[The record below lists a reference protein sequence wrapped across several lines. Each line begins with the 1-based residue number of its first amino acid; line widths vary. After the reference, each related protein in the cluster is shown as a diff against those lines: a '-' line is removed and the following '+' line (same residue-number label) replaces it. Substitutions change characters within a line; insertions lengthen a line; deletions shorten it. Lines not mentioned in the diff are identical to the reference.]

1 MTYLSFIKEEPSSA
15 EMGLT
20 WDLQDSQPHLRS
32 PQPREGG
39 RGEPP
44 RAGGRSPGGRGA
56 DWRPPPGGGG
66 GRTRAGTVPPTGIP
80 SRCRPRTGSWCWARC
95 AARTR
100 RSQRPGRRRPA
111 AGTSCRL
118 CRPGARAGDMA
129 VRGPSEST
137 SPAGERVGRS
147 GGTPGAGCGGPR
159 EQPGAPA
166 PRTLPVPG
174 SSRRLGC
181 SRRKARTSAGGASM
195 AGRAAAPEAG
205 VHANHVGLRLG
216 AGPGGDPEAHAPR
229 PRPQRRGD
237 GSGRAVAGTAAV
249 RGQCGA
255 GERGGPGV
263 RGGAGRPGGGPA
275 PQTAIA
281 QPAPGTS
288 AGPSWRRHEER
299 PWGSLARR

>member
-1 MTYLSFIKEEPSSA
+1 
-15 EMGLT
+15 MGLT

-147 GGTPGAGCGGPR
+147 GGTPRAGCGGPR

-216 AGPGGDPEAHAPR
+216 RGPAATRKHTPPGRGLSGGAMAAAARWLGRLLCAASAGPVSGAGPGSA
-229 PRPQRRGD
+229 
-237 GSGRAVAGTAAV
+237 
-249 RGQCGA
+249 
-255 GERGGPGV
+255 
-263 RGGAGRPGGGPA
+263 AGRPGGGPA